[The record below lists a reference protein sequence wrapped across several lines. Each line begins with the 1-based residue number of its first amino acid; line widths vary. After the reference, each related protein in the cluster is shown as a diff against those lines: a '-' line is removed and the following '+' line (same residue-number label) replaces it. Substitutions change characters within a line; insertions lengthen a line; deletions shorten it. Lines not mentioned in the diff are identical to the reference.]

1 MADVYLQLSDGTQLG
16 VMDGDLLCP
25 YYGNFSAHLVLADA
39 SAAPTGAVTLVW
51 FGTSFSGYSIRSGDN
66 EGRYS
71 CLVVGGNGGFWKT
84 VPSKMYDY
92 RVKANLPLTEIL
104 SSVGERLSSK
114 STPSILAKEL
124 VNWPRLTQRCDECLN
139 VITDQIGA
147 VWRVLP
153 DGSVFVGTDSWTN
166 APDFDYSLQWRD
178 PTWSS
183 ATFIMQSVG
192 ILPGQ
197 RWPAG
202 TLPISNKK
210 VSCVRYQISPSD
222 FYTTVWFA
230 DDNGVEIDD
239 PLHAGLVTFVKQTM
253 RYVDFYAEYPA
264 QVVLQRNDGTLD
276 VTPESPKLPPMTSVP
291 VRVPVSGTKIKVN
304 GGDKVNILFE
314 NGDPTKYSAQLYVA
328 GSGGRLLARK
338 DGEVNGGTVQ
348 LNVVGMVT
356 IGGTYTDG
364 FGTVNTLPPSTSVTF
379 SIKGKILDGWT
390 RWEVTNE

>member
-25 YYGNFSAHLVLADA
+25 YYGNFSAHLVLSDA
-39 SAAPTGAVTLVW
+39 NAAPTGKVTLVW

-104 SSVGERLSSK
+104 SSVGEKLSSK
-114 STPSILAKEL
+114 STPSILTREL

-147 VWRVLP
+147 IWRVLP
-153 DGSVFVGTDSWTN
+153 DGTVFVGTDSWKS
-166 APDFDYSLQWRD
+166 APAFDHSLQWRD

-183 ATFIMQSVG
+183 ATFITQSVG

-197 RWPAG
+197 RWPTN

-210 VSCVRYQISPSD
+210 VSCVKYQISPD
-222 FYTTVWFA
+222 NFYMTAWFA
-230 DDNGVEIDD
+230 DEDGAFIDD
-239 PLHAGLVTFVKQTM
+239 PLHAGLVVFVKQTM

-304 GGDKVNILFE
+304 GGDKVTILFE
-314 NGDPTKYSAQLYVA
+314 NGDPTKYSAQLYQA
-328 GSGGRLLARK
+328 GSGGRFLARK
-338 DGEVNGGTVQ
+338 DGAVDVGTLKITAVAM
-348 LNVVGMVT
+348 GAIT
-356 IGGTYTDG
+356 GDYTDG
-364 FGTVNTLPPSTSVTF
+364 FGTVTPF
-379 SIKGKILDGWT
+379 SINTPIPLKGKITDGWS
-390 RWEVTNE
+390 RWEVTSE